1 LTRGDERTLI
11 AAKPFTGRIHQIRA
25 HLAAVGHALFG
36 DQLYGYG
43 DSVFGGRLALHAS
56 QLGITHPMTSAAL
69 LFEIPIQEEFNK
81 LLRNNKDQI
90 EGEAS

>member
-1 LTRGDERTLI
+1 
-11 AAKPFTGRIHQIRA
+11 
-25 HLAAVGHALFG
+25 
-36 DQLYGYG
+36 
-43 DSVFGGRLALHAS
+43 
-56 QLGITHPMTSAAL
+56 MTSAALLFEIPIQEEFNKLLRTAAL

>member
-1 LTRGDERTLI
+1 
-11 AAKPFTGRIHQIRA
+11 
-25 HLAAVGHALFG
+25 
-36 DQLYGYG
+36 
-43 DSVFGGRLALHAS
+43 
-56 QLGITHPMTSAAL
+56 MTSAAL